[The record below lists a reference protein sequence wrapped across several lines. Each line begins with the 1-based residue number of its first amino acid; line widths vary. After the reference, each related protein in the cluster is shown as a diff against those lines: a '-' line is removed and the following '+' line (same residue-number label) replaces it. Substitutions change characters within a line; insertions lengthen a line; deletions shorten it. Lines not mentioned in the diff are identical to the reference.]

1 MWKDLR
7 FALRTFGRQPSFAT
21 VIVITVALGI
31 GGSTAVFSVLNAVL
45 IRDLPY
51 QDADRLYIM
60 RVLAPDGLPGNI
72 TRREFAPI
80 YEQED
85 HPIVEAATIVWSQE
99 SQIAAPGQ
107 QAQPTVRYGVT
118 DGFFNVFRTQMALG
132 RGFESS
138 DRTASIVVSY
148 PVWRDV
154 FQSDPDIIGKSV
166 TAEGMTLP
174 VVGVTPPDF
183 DFPEDPGFWYLM
195 RIGAAYDNVRA
206 YRGFVRL
213 RPDRTIQQFEGDLV
227 RLGNEIGLDPVT
239 NQTPRLVAD
248 SMLEYVV
255 GDLKPT
261 VLMLFGATGILLLI
275 ACINITNL
283 LLSRTTVRSREMAV
297 REAVG
302 AGRWRIIRQ
311 LLTES
316 LLLTLAG
323 GVLGLALAAGASRAL
338 LAIGPAGLPRLD
350 AVPMDATVLLFAAGT
365 TLFTGLLVGLAP
377 AWRLARNELR
387 SLMNESGRGTPGGAG
402 RHRTFSVLVVTE
414 IALAVVLVIG
424 AGLLVR
430 SYVNLMLTNP
440 GFDPDRVLTVSMNVP
455 GRLEGGSA
463 RMVDG
468 RRVFDRSPY
477 APVGT
482 FFRDLGERLGG
493 LAGVEAVA
501 STTLLPLTGDQAIV
515 SLSFTLPD
523 QPGSG
528 AGAAFVA
535 PAPAVSP
542 DFFGAMD
549 MRILRGRPFSWS
561 DREGA
566 PGVAIVNE
574 TFARRFL
581 RDQDPLGHRIRWHTN
596 RYVPGDTGFQ
606 FGHLMVE
613 EVEVVGVVADAKYL
627 SLAQPAEP
635 AIYVSSEQFI
645 HRRRAL
651 VVRTSGDDPGVM
663 VSAIRREID
672 AIDPL
677 VGTEFA
683 VYASTVSDSIA
694 RERLGMALLV
704 SFGVIAL
711 LLAAIGVYGLMSYSV
726 AQRSGEMALRSALGS
741 SAGQVLRLV
750 MGQGIRLACAG
761 VAVGVVG
768 AVVLRQAVAS
778 QLYGVTALDPP
789 VFLGVI
795 AVLFGVAALAC
806 YVPARRA
813 TRVDPADLLRTE

>member
-1 MWKDLR
+1 
-7 FALRTFGRQPSFAT
+7 
-21 VIVITVALGI
+21 
-31 GGSTAVFSVLNAVL
+31 
-45 IRDLPY
+45 
-51 QDADRLYIM
+51 
-60 RVLAPDGLPGNI
+60 
-72 TRREFAPI
+72 
-80 YEQED
+80 
-85 HPIVEAATIVWSQE
+85 
-99 SQIAAPGQ
+99 
-107 QAQPTVRYGVT
+107 
-118 DGFFNVFRTQMALG
+118 
-132 RGFESS
+132 
-138 DRTASIVVSY
+138 
-148 PVWRDV
+148 
-154 FQSDPDIIGKSV
+154 
-166 TAEGMTLP
+166 
-174 VVGVTPPDF
+174 
-183 DFPEDPGFWYLM
+183 
-195 RIGAAYDNVRA
+195 
-206 YRGFVRL
+206 
-213 RPDRTIQQFEGDLV
+213 
-227 RLGNEIGLDPVT
+227 
-239 NQTPRLVAD
+239 
-248 SMLEYVV
+248 
-255 GDLKPT
+255 
-261 VLMLFGATGILLLI
+261 
-275 ACINITNL
+275 
-283 LLSRTTVRSREMAV
+283 
-297 REAVG
+297 
-302 AGRWRIIRQ
+302 
-311 LLTES
+311 
-316 LLLTLAG
+316 
-323 GVLGLALAAGASRAL
+323 
-338 LAIGPAGLPRLD
+338 
-350 AVPMDATVLLFAAGT
+350 
-365 TLFTGLLVGLAP
+365 
-377 AWRLARNELR
+377 
-387 SLMNESGRGTPGGAG
+387 
-402 RHRTFSVLVVTE
+402 
-414 IALAVVLVIG
+414 
-424 AGLLVR
+424 
-430 SYVNLMLTNP
+430 
-440 GFDPDRVLTVSMNVP
+440 
-455 GRLEGGSA
+455 
-463 RMVDG
+463 
-468 RRVFDRSPY
+468 
-477 APVGT
+477 
-482 FFRDLGERLGG
+482 
-493 LAGVEAVA
+493 
-501 STTLLPLTGDQAIV
+501 
-515 SLSFTLPD
+515 
-523 QPGSG
+523 
-528 AGAAFVA
+528 
-535 PAPAVSP
+535 
-542 DFFGAMD
+542 MD